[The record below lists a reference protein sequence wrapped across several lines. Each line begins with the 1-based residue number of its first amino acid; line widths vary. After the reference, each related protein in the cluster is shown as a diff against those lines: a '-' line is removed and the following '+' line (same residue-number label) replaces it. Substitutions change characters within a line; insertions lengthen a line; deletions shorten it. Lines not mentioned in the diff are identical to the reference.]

1 MKRSSKKPDKLW
13 LQLLTSTKYD
23 NTIVKPNHYK
33 MKFINIAICFLLT
46 ILSITSCI
54 QEEALNTEADIE
66 SVSLPG
72 DVLVRFVELDAI
84 TDASNG
90 KIHPIVLYVKKGT
103 DVTRLAP
110 ELTLTPGATV
120 IPQSGTVLDFSTPQS
135 YLVTSEDGQWQRKY
149 SIEVTSTGFTSNQY
163 DFEHVRLGGN
173 GKYHIFYETDQLGI
187 ETMTWASANP
197 GFALTD
203 YTLSQPTQFP
213 TYQADGGRNGS
224 KCLTLVTRKTGSL
237 GSSVNMPIASG
248 NLFIGSFN
256 LANALT
262 NALKAT
268 QFGSQF
274 DRIPT
279 SLHGYYKF
287 KAGETFYE
295 LDTSAEDKLKPIPDR
310 KDIFN
315 IYAVF
320 YESTEDNPVLDGTNV
335 LAEDNEQIISVAQ
348 IKDAHETDEWTEF
361 TLPFQVRE
369 GKSIDATK
377 LAEGK
382 YNLTIVFASS
392 IRGDYF
398 EGAPG
403 STLCI
408 DEVTL
413 NYEE

>member
-1 MKRSSKKPDKLW
+1 
-13 LQLLTSTKYD
+13 
-23 NTIVKPNHYK
+23 
-33 MKFINIAICFLLT
+33 
-46 ILSITSCI
+46 
-54 QEEALNTEADIE
+54 
-66 SVSLPG
+66 
-72 DVLVRFVELDAI
+72 
-84 TDASNG
+84 
-90 KIHPIVLYVKKGT
+90 
-103 DVTRLAP
+103 
-110 ELTLTPGATV
+110 
-120 IPQSGTVLDFSTPQS
+120 
-135 YLVTSEDGQWQRKY
+135 
-149 SIEVTSTGFTSNQY
+149 
-163 DFEHVRLGGN
+163 
-173 GKYHIFYETDQLGI
+173 
-187 ETMTWASANP
+187 MTWASANP

-310 KDIFN
+310 KDMFN

-348 IKDAHETDEWTEF
+348 IEDAHETDEWTEF
-361 TLPFQVRE
+361 TLPFQLRE

>member
-1 MKRSSKKPDKLW
+1 METIHLCNDAIFEKSKTSKNYYGMGTTMVGTLIHEDRTYVFNIGDSRAYAMYGDLVC
-13 LQLLTSTKYD
+13 LTQDHNFMHELVASGSMSMED
-23 NTIVKPNHYK
+23 
-33 MKFINIAICFLLT
+33 
-46 ILSITSCI
+46 
-54 QEEALNTEADIE
+54 ALN
-66 SVSLPG
+66 
-72 DVLVRFVELDAI
+72 
-84 TDASNG
+84 
-90 KIHPIVLYVKKGT
+90 HPK
-103 DVTRLAP
+103 R
-110 ELTLTPGATV
+110 
-120 IPQSGTVLDFSTPQS
+120 
-135 YLVTSEDGQWQRKY
+135 
-149 SIEVTSTGFTSNQY
+149 
-163 DFEHVRLGGN
+163 
-173 GKYHIFYETDQLGI
+173 
-187 ETMTWASANP
+187 
-197 GFALTD
+197 
-203 YTLSQPTQFP
+203 
-213 TYQADGGRNGS
+213 
-224 KCLTLVTRKTGSL
+224 
-237 GSSVNMPIASG
+237 
-248 NLFIGSFN
+248 
-256 LANALT
+256 NALT

-348 IKDAHETDEWTEF
+348 IEDAHETDEWTEF
-361 TLPFQVRE
+361 TLPFQLRE